1 MTKDSFAHSW
11 ATKPRYRFPQ
21 LPPRLM
27 RSLLVRAKGA
37 RVAVQSLQA
46 AYHRRENMVSRYYPR
61 DVSVDLCLSAGT
73 VGERHRG
80 QQRGR
85 GGRKQ
90 HARAPRAGLAMPQ
103 CPDKLPEHLLLILD
117 LALHHPAAGRN
128 DGWFSKSVTTER
140 AGCGV
145 SCSAPAG
152 RKRREPRAPT

>member
-1 MTKDSFAHSW
+1 MSDTA
-11 ATKPRYRFPQ
+11 
-21 LPPRLM
+21 
-27 RSLLVRAKGA
+27 G
-37 RVAVQSLQA
+37 
-46 AYHRRENMVSRYYPR
+46 SR
-61 DVSVDLCLSAGT
+61 G
-73 VGERHRG
+73 
-80 QQRGR
+80 GR